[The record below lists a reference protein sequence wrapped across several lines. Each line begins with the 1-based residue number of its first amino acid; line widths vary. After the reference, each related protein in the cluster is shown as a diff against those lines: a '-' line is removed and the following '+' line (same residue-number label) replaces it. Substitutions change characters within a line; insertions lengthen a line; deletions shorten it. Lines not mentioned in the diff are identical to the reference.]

1 MLAAP
6 GADGT
11 EHALASAGEDQNPMT
26 STRVLPAS
34 SRARKSRPRHESAQE
49 REAES
54 AESHLTLR
62 LFGQMLGRIEAM
74 RVASRPARDT
84 SQRVGSGEGG
94 RS

>member
-1 MLAAP
+1 M
-6 GADGT
+6 
-11 EHALASAGEDQNPMT
+11 N
-26 STRVLPAS
+26 
-34 SRARKSRPRHESAQE
+34 AQE

-84 SQRVGSGEGG
+84 SQHVGSGEGG
-94 RS
+94 QS

>member
-1 MLAAP
+1 MLALDEGAP
-6 GADGT
+6 
-11 EHALASAGEDQNPMT
+11 
-26 STRVLPAS
+26 RVEPRQEEQAE
-34 SRARKSRPRHESAQE
+34 AREPQE

-84 SQRVGSGEGG
+84 SRRVGSGEGG
-94 RS
+94 QS